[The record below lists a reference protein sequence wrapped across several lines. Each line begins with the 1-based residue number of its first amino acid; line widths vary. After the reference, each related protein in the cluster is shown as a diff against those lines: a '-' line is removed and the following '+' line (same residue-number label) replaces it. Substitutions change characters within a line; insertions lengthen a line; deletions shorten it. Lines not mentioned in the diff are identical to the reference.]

1 MSIYRIKKEAN
12 EDNEEEYEYDVK
24 TKITEYFDN
33 NPDGMII
40 LEKGVHIS
48 TDKYIILFFLSHK
61 NNIKFI
67 DEKGEKYITLGR
79 RERNKTYKRQ
89 RVNVGLLHVIDYR
102 VDNILNIIKIMN
114 IMIVVNVILGFINI
128 WKI

>member
-48 TDKYIILFFLSHK
+48 TDKY
-61 NNIKFI
+61 NIKFI